1 MAESDKIMFEIYR
14 EADYGRK
21 VRVVYFTELTEHN
34 KEFEIARAMEGEHLY
49 DGFITNHR
57 ARDAKGI
64 IDSIVQRLNAGDV
77 LDESQI
83 DELLAPYV
91 PA

>member
-21 VRVVYFTELTEHN
+21 VHVVYFTELTEHN

-49 DGFITNHR
+49 DGFIANRH
-57 ARDAKGI
+57 ARQAKGV
-64 IDSIVQRLNAGDV
+64 IDSIVQRLDAGV
-77 LDESQI
+77 SLGESQI
-83 DELLAPYV
+83 DEMLAPYML
-91 PA
+91 